1 MTSDQATQVTTALKT
16 ASSSILG
23 DFITILPAV
32 AVIIG
37 ALFVIKFVSY
47 WLKKMKSAK

>member
-1 MTSDQATQVTTALKT
+1 MTSEQVTAVTTGLTT
-16 ASSSILG
+16 ASQSILG
-23 DFITILPAV
+23 DFISILPAV